1 MTDTKKVLIFKGGW
15 DGHEPDL
22 IAERFAGIME
32 KNGYS
37 CVIYDNQEV
46 MLDLE
51 LVMSQEQG
59 SQAATAVCVMHSAMM
74 WNGNL

>member
-1 MTDTKKVLIFKGGW
+1 MTSAKKVLIFKGGW

-51 LVMSQEQG
+51 LVQW
-59 SQAATAVCVMHSAMM
+59 VR
-74 WNGNL
+74 

>member
-51 LVMSQEQG
+51 LVMRCGMAIYDRWPVGKPSRRR
-59 SQAATAVCVMHSAMM
+59 
-74 WNGNL
+74 WNFL